1 MDSVER
7 RRNLVPSLKEKR
19 SGIMI
24 YRAMTTTERWMAR
37 LIVGTASLFSLA
49 VALSVFLKDLAKL

>member
-1 MDSVER
+1 
-7 RRNLVPSLKEKR
+7 
-19 SGIMI
+19 MI

>member
-37 LIVGTASLFSLA
+37 LIVGTASLFSVA